1 MALSR
6 LLIRGHMLQSNEFTY
21 FAYGSNTSEPRLAQ
35 RIKTLR
41 RIAIGHLDGY
51 RLTFDKVSKDGSGKC
66 DCELTKDAA
75 HRVWGVLFA
84 IELPEQAALDTF
96 EGDGK
101 GYERQEVEVMTDH
114 GVVAVVT
121 YIATRKAPGLSPYHW
136 YKHHVLFGA
145 RAAQF
150 PPKYIAAIESVAS
163 VEDPNP
169 ARAAEQLAIYDD
181 VPA

>member
-1 MALSR
+1 
-6 LLIRGHMLQSNEFTY
+6 MLQPNEFTY
-21 FAYGSNTSEPRLAQ
+21 FAYGSNMSEPRLAQ

-66 DCELTKDAA
+66 DCELTREAT

-84 IELPEQAALDTF
+84 IELTEQAMLDTF
-96 EGDGK
+96 EGAGN
-101 GYERQEVEVMTDH
+101 GYERQEVKVTTDH
-114 GVVAVVT
+114 GIVGAVT
-121 YIATRKAPGLSPYHW
+121 YFATRKAPGLSPYHW

-150 PPKYIAAIESVAS
+150 PPEYIAAIESVAS
-163 VEDPNP
+163 VEDPKP
-169 ARAAEQLAIYDD
+169 ARAVEQLAVYNDD
-181 VPA
+181 RA

>member
-1 MALSR
+1 
-6 LLIRGHMLQSNEFTY
+6 MLQPNEFTY
-21 FAYGSNTSEPRLAQ
+21 FAYGSNMSEPRLAQ
-35 RIKTLR
+35 RIKTFR

-66 DCELTKDAA
+66 DCELTRAVA

-84 IELPEQAALDTF
+84 IELAEQATLDTF
-96 EGDGK
+96 EGAGN
-101 GYERQEVEVMTDH
+101 GYERQEVEVTTDH
-114 GVVAVVT
+114 GIVAAIT
-121 YIATRKAPGLSPYHW
+121 YFATRKATGLGPYHW

-150 PPKYIAAIESVAS
+150 PPEYIAAIESVAS
-163 VEDPNP
+163 FEDPKP

-181 VPA
+181 DRA